1 MKWNKMKEWYEIDQ
15 IGKIDSPQ
23 LVVFEDRV
31 KYNIDKAIEFVGNVN
46 RFRPHVKTNKT
57 AEVMQ
62 LMLDAGIS
70 KFKCATIAEAE
81 LLGMLKARDVLLAYQ
96 PVGPK
101 VERLLNL
108 VEAYPDT
115 KFSCLIDFLEIAKK
129 IGATFSETGKEI
141 EVYIDINAG
150 MNRSGIKTEFA
161 LELIKQCYNIPGIII
176 KGLHLYDGHF
186 RQLDYEVRKKACDAN
201 FVKLTDLASAIEES
215 GYPKPILIA
224 GGSPTFPIHA
234 QRETV
239 ECSPGTFVFWD
250 KTYGDICKEQPFLPA
265 AIVVSRV
272 ISLPEEGKICIDL
285 GHKSIAAENDISKR
299 AYFLNAPELRLLS
312 QSEEHGVVDAGLNHN
327 FKPGDVFYI
336 LPYHVCPTVALYNQM
351 ITINLSGEMN
361 YWEVKARDRKIK
373 Y

>member
-1 MKWNKMKEWYEIDQ
+1 MKEWYEIDQ
-15 IGKIDSPQ
+15 IEKIDSPQ

-31 KYNIDKAIEFVGNVN
+31 KYNIDRAIELVGEIG

-62 LMLDAGIS
+62 FMLDAGIS

-81 LLGMLKARDVLLAYQ
+81 LLGRLKAPDVLLAYQ

-101 VERLLNL
+101 VKRFLNL
-108 VEAYPDT
+108 VEAYPET
-115 KFSCLIDFLEIAKK
+115 KFSCLIDYLETAEKIAD
-129 IGATFSETGKEI
+129 TFSENVKDI

-161 LELIKQCYNIPGIII
+161 LELYKRCYNLRGIRI

-186 RQLDYEVRKKACDAN
+186 RQFDIKERKVACDVN
-201 FVKLTDLASAIEES
+201 FVQLTNLAKAIEDS
-215 GYPKPILIA
+215 GFPKPIIIA

-265 AIVVSRV
+265 AIVVTRV
-272 ISLPEEGKICIDL
+272 ISLPDEGKICIDL

-299 AYFLNAPELRLLS
+299 VYFLNAPELRLFS
-312 QSEEHGVVDAGLNHN
+312 QSEEHGVVEAGANHQ
-327 FKPGDVFYI
+327 FKPGDVLYI

-351 ITINLSGEMN
+351 ISINYLGEIN

>member
-1 MKWNKMKEWYEIDQ
+1 MKEWYEIDE
-15 IGKIDSPQ
+15 IETIDSPQ
-23 LVVFEDRV
+23 LVVFEDRI
-31 KYNIDKAIEFVGNVN
+31 KQNIAKAIELVGNIN

-62 LMLDAGIS
+62 LMIDAGIC

-81 LLGMLKARDVLLAYQ
+81 LLGSLKAPDVLLAYQ

-101 VERLLNL
+101 VGRLLKL
-108 VEAYPDT
+108 VEAYPET
-115 KFSCLIDFLEIAKK
+115 KFSCLIDYLDAAEN
-129 IGATFSETGKEI
+129 IGVVFSSIGKEI

-150 MNRSGIKTEFA
+150 MNRSGIKTAFA
-161 LELIKQCYNIPGIII
+161 FELYKQCYNFPGIKII
-176 KGLHLYDGHF
+176 GLHLYDGHF
-186 RQLDYEVRKKACDAN
+186 RQLDYEVRKELCDAN
-201 FVKLTDLASAIEES
+201 FVQLIDLVKEIEAI
-215 GYPKPILIA
+215 GYPKPIVIA

-250 KTYGDICKEQPFLPA
+250 KTYGEICREQPFVPA

-272 ISLPEEGKICIDL
+272 ISIPDEGKLCIDL

-299 AYFLNAPELRLLS
+299 AYFLNAPELRLIS
-312 QSEEHGVVDAGLNHN
+312 QSEEHGVVDAGLNHTY
-327 FKPGDVFYI
+327 KPGDLFYI

-351 ITINLSGEMN
+351 ITINLSGELN
-361 YWEVKARDRKIK
+361 CWEVTARDRRIK

>member
-1 MKWNKMKEWYEIDQ
+1 MKEWYEIDQ
-15 IGKIDSPQ
+15 IEKIDSPQ

-31 KYNIDKAIEFVGNVN
+31 KYNIDRAIELVGEIG

-62 LMLDAGIS
+62 FMLDVGIS

-81 LLGMLKARDVLLAYQ
+81 LLGRLKAPDVLLAYQ

-115 KFSCLIDFLEIAKK
+115 KFSCLIDYLETAEKIAA
-129 IGATFSETGKEI
+129 IFSENGKNI

-150 MNRSGIKTEFA
+150 MNRSGIKIEFA
-161 LELIKQCYNIPGIII
+161 LELYKKCYNLKGIRI

-186 RQLDYEVRKKACDAN
+186 RQFDLKERKVACDVN
-201 FVKLTDLASAIEES
+201 FVQLTNLAKAIEDS
-215 GYPKPILIA
+215 GFPKPIIIA

-265 AIVVSRV
+265 AIVVTRV
-272 ISLPEEGKICIDL
+272 ISLPDEGKICIDL

-299 AYFLNAPELRLLS
+299 AFFFNAPELRLLS
-312 QSEEHGVVDAGLNHN
+312 QSEEHGVVEAGANHQ
-327 FKPGDVFYI
+327 FKPGDVLYI

-351 ITINLSGEMN
+351 ISINSLGELN

-373 Y
+373 F